1 MGEAVGEGILVEVEE
16 KEEEEVADID
26 KDVEEVADNDEEV
39 DVVGEA
45 VELPE
50 DEKVMEIE
58 GRLEREVAGV
68 EVEVEV
74 EVELEVEVALAVE
87 VKEGV
92 AVAVEVVET
101 GGAVED
107 VEEGVGEE
115 ATKMKG
121 LPGTSTELT
130 KILTKQ
136 SLIKRVKE
144 IENVPSPL

>member
-87 VKEGV
+87 VEG
-92 AVAVEVVET
+92 VAVEVVET
-101 GGAVED
+101 NGAVED
-107 VEEGVGEE
+107 VEEGVGE

-136 SLIKRVKE
+136 SLTTRVKE